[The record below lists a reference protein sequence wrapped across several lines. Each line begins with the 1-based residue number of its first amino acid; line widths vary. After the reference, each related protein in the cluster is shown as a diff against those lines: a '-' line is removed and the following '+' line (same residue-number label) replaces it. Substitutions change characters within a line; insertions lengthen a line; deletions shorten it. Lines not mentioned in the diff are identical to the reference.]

1 MPKSAQQRPATAA
14 AGAAVGAAAGAAED
28 VAEGVAKASAQAPAT
43 IVFSH
48 ANGFPA
54 GTYRLLFEAWR
65 AQGWRVEALPLLG
78 HDPAHPVTSNW
89 PQVRD
94 ELLAFI
100 DRVAPEQRVHL
111 VGHSL
116 GGYLSLLAASRKPQR
131 VASVVLIDSPV
142 LTGWRA
148 HSVQVFKATGLI
160 KRVSPGHVSKR
171 RRWQWPSAQA
181 ALAHLAGK
189 RVFARW
195 QPEVLRDYVAC
206 GTEPDPDTAPT
217 AEAPHPVRLVFR
229 RDVETRFYNS
239 LPHHMGALFAR
250 HPVRAPVAFIG
261 GTQSVENRQV
271 GLAAT
276 RAITHGR
283 MSWIEGSHL
292 FPMEK
297 PDETATE
304 VLKQLTLL
312 GARPLP
318 E

>member
-1 MPKSAQQRPATAA
+1 MPKSAQRQAATAA
-14 AGAAVGAAAGAAED
+14 AGAPGTAPPAA
-28 VAEGVAKASAQAPAT
+28 AQAPARSPAT
-43 IVFSH
+43 LVFSH

-54 GTYRLLFEAWR
+54 ATYRLIFEAWR
-65 AQGWRVEALPLLG
+65 AQGWRVEALPRLG

-116 GGYLSLLAASRKPQR
+116 GGYLSLLAASRQPQR

-160 KRVSPGHVSKR
+160 KRVSPGHVSQR
-171 RRWQWPSAQA
+171 RRWQWPSAEA
-181 ALAHLAGK
+181 ALAHFAGK

-195 QPEVLRDYVAC
+195 QPEVLRDYIAC
-206 GTEPDPDTAPT
+206 GTESDPDTAPT
-217 AEAPHPVRLVFR
+217 AEAPHPVRLAFR
-229 RDVETRFYNS
+229 REVETRFYNS
-239 LPHHMGALFAR
+239 LPHHMGGLFAR
-250 HPVRAPVAFIG
+250 HPVRAPVAFLG

-276 RAITHGR
+276 RALTHGR
-283 MSWIEGSHL
+283 MDFIEGSHL
-292 FPMEK
+292 FPMER
-297 PDETATE
+297 PAETAQR
-304 VLKQLTLL
+304 VLKLL
-312 GARPLP
+312 HEMAARRALDTAHQPP
-318 E
+318 V